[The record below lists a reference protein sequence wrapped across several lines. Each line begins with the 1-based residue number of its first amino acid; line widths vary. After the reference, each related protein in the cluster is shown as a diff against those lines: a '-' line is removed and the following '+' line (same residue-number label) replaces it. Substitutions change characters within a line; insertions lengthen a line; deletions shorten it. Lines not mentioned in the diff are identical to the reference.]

1 MQHSGTAQ
9 LLQMQAKSTGDCR
22 RLVEIPT
29 YAAERAELSVRRVTC
44 AEESH
49 KTTHFD
55 RERESEISI
64 ADELL

>member
-29 YAAERAELSVRRVTC
+29 YAAVRAELSVRRVTC
-44 AEESH
+44 AEESY
-49 KTTHFD
+49 KTSQFG
-55 RERESEISI
+55 REIESEISI
-64 ADELL
+64 ARELL